1 MVKGV
6 SAPFFEAADLK
17 QARVGEQTY
26 LGIKKELSK
35 AQTVRTLSNSGMLR
49 ITKHHFGGLVK
60 PRTPIGRLR
69 GTGGTGGS
77 KGGHGSQEHHVTRT
91 GKSEKG
97 MERIINIFFKIDP
110 EEHVKERGFVNA
122 AHTTLSGS

>member
-35 AQTVRTLSNSGMLR
+35 AQTVRTLSY
-49 ITKHHFGGLVK
+49 
-60 PRTPIGRLR
+60 
-69 GTGGTGGS
+69 
-77 KGGHGSQEHHVTRT
+77 
-91 GKSEKG
+91 
-97 MERIINIFFKIDP
+97 IIKFWDVAD
-110 EEHVKERGFVNA
+110 H
-122 AHTTLSGS
+122 